1 MKIYVHM
8 KGNHIGEFNIY
19 QAPVIGF
26 AVRKLSIARA
36 LGNNWVKQEIQ
47 FDSKVE
53 FQVSQ
58 SFRPSGYWW
67 LVRSKHQTSGMKV
80 AALETAIEI

>member
-1 MKIYVHM
+1 MDIYVNM
-8 KGNHIGEFNIY
+8 RGRHIGEFNIY

-26 AVRKLSIARA
+26 AVRKLSIAGE
-36 LGNNWVKQEIQ
+36 LGTNWVKQEIQ

-58 SFRPSGYWW
+58 S
-67 LVRSKHQTSGMKV
+67 
-80 AALETAIEI
+80 

>member
-1 MKIYVHM
+1 MDIYVHM
-8 KGNHIGEFNIY
+8 KGSHIGEFNIY

-26 AVRKLSIARA
+26 AVRKLSIAGE
-36 LGNNWVKQEIQ
+36 LGANWVKQEIQ

-58 SFRPSGYWW
+58 SWRLSGYWW
-67 LVRSKHQTSGMKV
+67 S
-80 AALETAIEI
+80 LELRGWKWPSWNGNRDL